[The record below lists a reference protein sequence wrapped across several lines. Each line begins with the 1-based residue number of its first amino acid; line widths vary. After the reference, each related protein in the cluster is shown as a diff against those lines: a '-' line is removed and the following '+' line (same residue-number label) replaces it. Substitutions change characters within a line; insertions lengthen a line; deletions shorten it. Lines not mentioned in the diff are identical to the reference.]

1 MNILILKIA
10 SDFINRCISEK
21 GYYTLEE
28 FERYNKI
35 MELAYDKPPK

>member
-10 SDFINRCISEK
+10 ADYINRCISEK
-21 GYYTLEE
+21 GYYTFEE

-35 MELAYDKPPK
+35 MKFAYNQ